1 MRSADSVQPTKSM
14 VQIKGNSNFELGTP
28 ICFVYVENYFLTII
42 KHIADLSSKLEFP
55 FVNLSLKLFNWQ
67 SSSHL

>member
-1 MRSADSVQPTKSM
+1 MNRVYDEGGELKASPS
-14 VQIKGNSNFELGTP
+14 KGNSNFELRVNG
-28 ICFVYVENYFLTII
+28 ENYFLAII
-42 KHIADLSSKLEFP
+42 KHIAVLSSKLEFP